1 MQIEGK
7 EITGYFK
14 SYNKSWGYSAIHT
27 RFPTSDDA
35 LYRLVDRPEAYMID
49 VHTLDMPSEHTQ
61 LVHWQF
67 CFSITVRAG
76 SQQIHNSLVSEDLE
90 AMNEWTVQIKSLDA
104 DCKHLSFCST
114 EVSVTHPNKIIKE
127 KKKTNNTG
135 PSCKPFRLSFSATL

>member
-1 MQIEGK
+1 MTQPIARTKAEAGHSNPSWDYKVKMQIEGK

-27 RFPTSDDA
+27 RCPTSDDA

-90 AMNEWTVQIKSLDA
+90 AMNGL
-104 DCKHLSFCST
+104 CK
-114 EVSVTHPNKIIKE
+114 
-127 KKKTNNTG
+127 
-135 PSCKPFRLSFSATL
+135 